1 MKKIECIMKQ
11 EKFEAV
17 RDAIRHSGIGGMT
30 SYEVSGFGNR
40 RARGKGLIKN
50 YKIEI
55 YTDDFQLDSIL
66 DLIMKTARTGSGET
80 GDGKIAVFDMEKLY
94 RIRTGEEG
102 AMAV

>member
-1 MKKIECIMKQ
+1 MKKIECVVRQ
-11 EKFEAV
+11 EKFETI
-17 RDAIRHSGIGGMT
+17 RDAIKHSGIGGMT

-40 RARGKGLIKN
+40 RARGRGLIKS

-55 YTDDFQLDSIL
+55 YTDDFQVDSIV
-66 DLIMKTARTGSGET
+66 DLIMKSARTGNGET

-102 AMAV
+102 ARAV